1 MGFFQIIYYD
11 FLYKQLIIAQQF
23 LKFLPMKTKLLL
35 ILLLAHFTFY
45 AQTNLVPNGGFEKW
59 TSATALSDWTTQ
71 NNVAQN
77 NADYWDG
84 FNSARLSFTNSALIP
99 KITTQVPLTAGVT
112 YIVKFKYKYLSSNY
126 NGSHPIVLNISKNG
140 SSTTLSS
147 SYFALN
153 NNWTAVETTFTPDQ
167 NLSYDLSISLNTLDN
182 IGFTATI
189 DHVQIY
195 AKGTEQ
201 YTLIP
206 DLSFEKNLIALGHD
220 SGSTDG
226 KVLTANIATLTSLN
240 ITANNNG
247 VGLVKDL
254 TGIQDFTALTLL
266 ICQGQQLTSLNLTK
280 NTALV
285 TLNCQNNLLTNL
297 DISKN
302 SALTAIICNGNRLTT
317 LDVSE
322 KLGLTNLQCAS
333 NKLTNL
339 DISKNTSLITLLCE
353 KNSLTSLDI
362 SKHTA
367 LVTLDCSQNL
377 LTSLD
382 ASKNIALTSFY
393 CQNNSLTSVNI
404 KNGNNKAFF
413 WNFISHLSFS
423 GNKDL
428 KCIKVD
434 DPIYSSKNWPANK
447 SNESAYAYD
456 CDGRYTAIPDP
467 NFEEVLVNLGLDS
480 PILDG
485 KVLTANISSLK
496 SLSVFSRNVSDMT
509 GIEDF
514 TELTDL
520 SCNSNKLTSLDVSKN
535 IALTSLRCS
544 DNYQISSL
552 DLSKN
557 VNLNYLYCDNLNL
570 KTLNLKNNLKL
581 LELYCRSNILTTLEL
596 PQNPN
601 FTYLDCSSNRLSNLD
616 LSKNIKLNYLDCSY
630 NRIIS
635 LDLSENYLLTYVNC
649 NKNNL
654 FNLNLKSGNNRA
666 VKTHHFKE
674 NPNLKCI
681 SVDKEIINDSRWAT
695 SKDSKT
701 IYSEGCP
708 ENIPYTLI
716 PDPAFEEKLITIG
729 IDTDGKNGKVLTANI
744 CYVENLD
751 VASSNIS
758 NLTGIQDFT
767 SLTYLDCGSNKIN
780 APDFSENVLL
790 TTLYYSKN
798 SAKSLNLTK
807 NTLLTFLDCSTN
819 ELTRLDLSANRFL
832 TYLNLSKNSFATLDV
847 SKNLALQTF
856 DCTNNKLTT
865 LDVIKNLSLNT
876 FYCNDNLLESLDISK
891 NIGVTKFN
899 SHNNKLKNLNVKNGN
914 NKNFDLADSNFT
926 NNTLL
931 TCINVDDENYSNKN
945 WLNKKDSKTVYSQNC
960 TSLGI
965 EDSVFDKAVVYPN
978 PTKGEVHINN
988 IVLEKANVYNSLG
1001 QLVKSFTFSNG
1012 DSHNAINL
1020 SGLPRG
1026 VYFVYLISG
1035 DAASAKKIIVE

>member
-1 MGFFQIIYYD
+1 MR
-11 FLYKQLIIAQQF
+11 
-23 LKFLPMKTKLLL
+23 TKLLL
-35 ILLLAHFTFY
+35 VLLLANFSIY
-45 AQTNLVPNGGFEKW
+45 AQTNLVLNGGFEKW
-59 TSATALSDWTTQ
+59 ASATVLSDWTTQ

-77 NADYWDG
+77 TAEYWEG

-112 YIVKFKYKYLSSNY
+112 YVVKFKYKYLSSNY
-126 NGSHPIVLNISKNG
+126 NSSHPIVLNISKNG

-147 SYFALN
+147 SYFATN

-167 NLSYDLSISLNTLDN
+167 NLSYNLSISLNTLNN
-182 IGFTATI
+182 IGFNAI
-189 DHVQIY
+189 VDHVQIY
-195 AKGTEQ
+195 VKGTEQ

-220 SGSTDG
+220 SGPTDG
-226 KVLTANIATLTSLN
+226 KVLTSNIATLTSLN
-240 ITANNNG
+240 ITANTNG
-247 VGLVKDL
+247 AGLVKDL

-333 NKLTNL
+333 NKLTSL
-339 DISKNTSLITLLCE
+339 DISKNTALITLLCE

-367 LVTLDCSQNL
+367 LVTLDCSYNL
-377 LTSLD
+377 LTNLD
-382 ASKNIALTSFY
+382 ASKNTALTSFY

-413 WNFISHLSFS
+413 WNFISHLSFY

-428 KCIKVD
+428 KCITVD
-434 DPIYSSKNWPANK
+434 DPIYSSKNWAGNK
-447 SNESAYAYD
+447 ANESAYAYA

-467 NFEEVLVNLGLDS
+467 NFEEVLVDLGLDS

-514 TELTDL
+514 TELTSL

-544 DNYQISSL
+544 DNYQLSSL

-557 VNLNYLYCDNLNL
+557 VNLNYLYCENLNL

-581 LELYCRSNILTTLEL
+581 IELYCRSNILTTLEL

-616 LSKNIKLNYLDCSY
+616 VSKNIKLNYLNCSY

-635 LDLSENYLLTYVNC
+635 LDLSENYLLTYVSC
-649 NKNNL
+649 TKNNL

-666 VKTHHFKE
+666 VKTHYFKE

-681 SVDKEIINDSRWAT
+681 TVDKETITDSQWAT
-695 SKDSKT
+695 SKDAKT

-751 VASSNIS
+751 VASGNIS

-807 NTLLTFLDCSTN
+807 NILLTFLDCSTN
-819 ELTRLDLSANRFL
+819 EFTRLDLSANRFL
-832 TYLNLSKNSFATLDV
+832 TYLNLSKNSFATIDV

-865 LDVIKNLSLNT
+865 LDVVKNLSLTT

-914 NKNFDLADSNFT
+914 NKNFDLTDSNFK
-926 NNTLL
+926 NNALL

-945 WLNKKDSKTVYSQNC
+945 WSDKKDPKAVYSSNC
-960 TSLGI
+960 TTLGV

-988 IVLEKANVYNSLG
+988 IVLEKVNLYNSLG
-1001 QLVKSFTFSNG
+1001 QFVKSFTFSNG
-1012 DSHNAINL
+1012 ESNNTINL

-1026 VYFVYLISG
+1026 VYHVYLING
-1035 DAASAKKIIVE
+1035 DAASAKKIILE